1 MSFPSGCR
9 AQALHLLILGFVLG
23 FVLGFDRNLRRPEKI
38 CNFSD
43 RRGLQA

>member
-9 AQALHLLILGFVLG
+9 AQALHLLILG